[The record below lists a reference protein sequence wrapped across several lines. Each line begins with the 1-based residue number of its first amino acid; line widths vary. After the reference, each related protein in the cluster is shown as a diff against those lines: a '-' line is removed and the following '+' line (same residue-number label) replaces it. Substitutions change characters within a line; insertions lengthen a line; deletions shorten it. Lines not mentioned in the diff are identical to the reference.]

1 MLFNLI
7 GQLTVAILFAILQG
21 FVLYMLWGWF
31 VAPAFSIPELTLVY
45 AMGIMLVGRCFLGS
59 LILKPEPK
67 NDKTYREQII
77 TAVVFNVVLLGLGYV
92 LTFFI

>member
-45 AMGIMLVGRCFLGS
+45 AMGIM
-59 LILKPEPK
+59 
-67 NDKTYREQII
+67 
-77 TAVVFNVVLLGLGYV
+77 
-92 LTFFI
+92 